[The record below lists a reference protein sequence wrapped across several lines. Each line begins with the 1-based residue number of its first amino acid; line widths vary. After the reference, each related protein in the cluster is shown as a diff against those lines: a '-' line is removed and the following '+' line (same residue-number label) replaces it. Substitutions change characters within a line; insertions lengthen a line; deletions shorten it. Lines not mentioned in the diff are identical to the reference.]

1 MDLRL
6 FYLILFICSSYII
19 GSIQFGIIISRILGK
34 IDVREYGSGK
44 TGTTNILRTLGVL
57 PAVLVIMLD
66 ILKGAFPVIV
76 ANSFF
81 DIALMPALGAFFV
94 IVGHCWPIFSSFK
107 GGRGVASAFGG
118 FIVFAPYAALI
129 ILLLGILI
137 ILFTKYVSLA
147 SIVTVFLSSVTII
160 AMVFLEFLSYEV
172 LFFAMPTALLIE
184 INHLDNMNRLIHGTE
199 AKFGQRVDIKNKN
212 DKQ

>member
-1 MDLRL
+1 MNLEL
-6 FYLILFICSSYII
+6 FYLILCMFSSYII

-57 PAVLVIMLD
+57 PAVLVIILD

-76 ANSFF
+76 ASSFF
-81 DIALMPALGAFFV
+81 DITLMPALCALFV
-94 IVGHCWPIFSSFK
+94 IIGHCWPIFASFK

-118 FIVFAPYAALI
+118 FIVFAPFVALI

-137 ILFTKYVSLA
+137 IVFTKYVSLA
-147 SIVTVFLSSVTII
+147 SIITVFLSSVTII

-172 LFFAMPTALLIE
+172 LFFAIPTALLIE
-184 INHLDNMNRLIHGTE
+184 INHLDNIKRLIRGTE
-199 AKFGQRVDIKNKN
+199 AKFGQRVDIMNKN
-212 DKQ
+212 DK

>member
-6 FYLILFICSSYII
+6 FYLILFICSSY
-19 GSIQFGIIISRILGK
+19 IISRILGK

-172 LFFAMPTALLIE
+172 LFFAIPTALLIE